1 MRRVPNSDPLDLEIA
16 LPVVRQ
22 VELQLNARLGADV
35 GLVDQLVRTERWKHR
50 RRGVSD
56 RENEKTSKTSAWK
69 SRKLIGFDNLV
80 FIINPSL
87 RLEFYPAKASVGSRY
102 GLRADWA
109 ASIVTDD
116 CDGVT

>member
-1 MRRVPNSDPLDLEIA
+1 LWISWYEP
-16 LPVVRQ
+16 
-22 VELQLNARLGADV
+22 
-35 GLVDQLVRTERWKHR
+35 ERWETSPAWAYPI
-50 RRGVSD
+50 V
-56 RENEKTSKTSAWK
+56 KTKRLARTSAWK

-116 CDGVT
+116 CDGGHIEAPCPDAAFYIELNLFIFGGRD